1 VYAAITAPPGAR
13 ENGRVPDD
21 GDTLLT
27 ATRPAHAAADG
38 VLALMHGRG
47 TSERDLAGLFD
58 LLDPERRLH
67 CAAPRG
73 PLQIPGQP
81 GNHWY
86 AVERV
91 GFPDPQTF
99 ARSYEMLGDWL
110 GGVIGSLDVPPDRAV
125 LGGFSQGTVMA
136 YALGLGAGR
145 PRPAGILALSG
156 FVPEVDGWEPDL
168 DSRRGMPVF
177 ISHGAADPIIEV
189 GFARA
194 ARGLLVPAGLDVSYR
209 ESPGGHW
216 IDGPTVDAAREWLER
231 ALPRQP
237 IQI

>member
-1 VYAAITAPPGAR
+1 VPADGNTLPTAI
-13 ENGRVPDD
+13 
-21 GDTLLT
+21 
-27 ATRPAHAAADG
+27 RPAGAASDG
-38 VLALMHGRG
+38 ALVLMHGRG
-47 TSERDLAGLFD
+47 TSEEDLAGLFD

-86 AVERV
+86 LVERV
-91 GFPDPQTF
+91 GYPDPPTF
-99 ARSYEMLGDWL
+99 ARSYGMLGDWL
-110 GGVIGSLDVPPDRAV
+110 EDVLGSVEIPIERAV

-156 FVPEVDGWEPDL
+156 FVPTVEGWEPEPE
-168 DSRRGMPVF
+168 SRRGMPVF

-194 ARGLLVPAGLDVSYR
+194 ARDLLEPGGLDVSYR
-209 ESPGGHW
+209 ESPGGHS
-216 IDGPTVDAAREWLER
+216 IDGPTIDAAREWLER
-231 ALPRQP
+231 VLPRRP
-237 IQI
+237 L